1 MTELIFTPTRESL
14 LYNLWPNGVTGE
26 IIHENAFNVHLRVNL
41 RDHCEKDPHT
51 AVIVAEWDHVKGV
64 E

>member
-1 MTELIFTPTRESL
+1 MKQLIFTPAKDSL
-14 LYNLWPNGVTGE
+14 LYNLWPNGVVGE
-26 IIHENAFNVHLRVNL
+26 VIHMNDLNVHLRVNL

-51 AVIVAEWDHVKGV
+51 VVIVAEWEHTKGV